1 MLTTPKSLR
10 LQIAI
15 IGRMN
20 AGKSSVLNF
29 LTGQEVSI
37 TAPVAGTT
45 TDVVEK
51 NQELHG
57 VGPVTWIDTAGLD
70 DVSELGIKRT
80 ARTRKALEKADL
92 VLVVCEGNQIP
103 HELIADI
110 QKPMIYLFNKA
121 DLYPDHTDGFWVN
134 ALDRTKRDAV
144 LNRLRAEIQKCLNP
158 APQVGVLDGLI
169 APGGTLVL
177 IMPIDAEAPKGR
189 LIMPQVQVLRAALD
203 LHLKIMAVQPA
214 EYAMVFNTLRQKPDL
229 VICDSQALKL
239 MIDQTPADV
248 LCTTFSVLFARLK
261 GDLNAFIEGAHHIR
275 SLKSGDKVL
284 IAEACTHHA
293 ITDDIARVKIPA
305 LFRQKGL
312 DVHFEWV
319 SGADFPTDLS
329 SYALV
334 VHCGACMFNP
344 AQMKT
349 RQQKAVGAGVAMTNY
364 GLCMA
369 ELQGYL
375 DQITRVF
382 SMNERI

>member
-1 MLTTPKSLR
+1 MSTTPKSLR

-20 AGKSSVLNF
+20 AGKSSVLNL
-29 LTGQEVSI
+29 LTGQEISI

-51 NQELHG
+51 NQELHD

-70 DVSELGIKRT
+70 DASELGIKRT
-80 ARTRKALEKADL
+80 ARTRKALEKADI

-103 HELIADI
+103 HALIADI
-110 QKPMIYLFNKA
+110 QKPIIYLFNKA
-121 DLYPDHTDGFWVN
+121 DLYFDQSGGFWVN
-134 ALDRTKRDAV
+134 ALDKTKRDMV
-144 LNRLRAEIQKCLNP
+144 LNRLQAEIKKILNP
-158 APQVGVLDGLI
+158 APQVGILDGLI
-169 APGGTLVL
+169 APSGTLVL

-189 LIMPQVQVLRAALD
+189 LIVPQVQVLRAALD
-203 LHLKIMAVQPA
+203 LHLKTTVIQPA
-214 EYAMVFNTLRQKPDL
+214 EYKTVLEKLNPKPDL
-229 VICDSQALKL
+229 VVCDSQVLKDV
-239 MIDQTPADV
+239 IQKTPDDV

-293 ITDDIARVKIPA
+293 VTDDIARVKIPA

-319 SGADFPTDLS
+319 SGADFPADLN

-334 VHCGACMFNP
+334 VHCGACMLNL

-349 RQQKAVGAGVAMTNY
+349 RQQKAIDVGVPMTNY

-382 SMNERI
+382 Q